1 MGFDEEGKRNDLN
14 GRNLKKN
21 DKEWRILERGM
32 VFVAVLG
39 ERGGEK

>member
-1 MGFDEEGKRNDLN
+1 MGFDEKGKKKSLN

-39 ERGGEK
+39 ERGEEK